1 MLFNLEAVEPWHTEL
16 CKCAAFSK
24 SAAIFACRQCHQ
36 LAYDSQRETPHSRA
50 LSRAQANR
58 IKLGGSPIMSDDFP
72 DKPKGMHWHTYNR
85 LCGEAEEALNRSWP
99 PWLDQK
105 LATGKSMSVIACS
118 C

>member
-1 MLFNLEAVEPWHTEL
+1 
-16 CKCAAFSK
+16 
-24 SAAIFACRQCHQ
+24 
-36 LAYDSQRETPHSRA
+36 
-50 LSRAQANR
+50 
-58 IKLGGSPIMSDDFP
+58 MSDDFP